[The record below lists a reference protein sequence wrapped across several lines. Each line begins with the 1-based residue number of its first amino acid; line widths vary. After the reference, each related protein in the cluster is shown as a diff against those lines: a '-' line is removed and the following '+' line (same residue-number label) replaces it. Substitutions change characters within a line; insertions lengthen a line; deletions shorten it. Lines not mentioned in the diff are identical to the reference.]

1 MTAAGEG
8 AVHLERLENLQAVA
22 RRAAELFVE
31 RARAERTRG
40 RFTVALSGGST
51 PRSLH
56 TLLAGPDF
64 RDQVDWTQVEFYW
77 GDERYV
83 PPDDPESNFRM
94 ARETLLNRLPE
105 VRPQQIHRIHTELPD
120 PAQAA
125 DLYEQEL
132 RREFA
137 LGAGELPRFDLIF
150 LGLGPDGH
158 TASLFPHTEALRARE
173 RLVVANYVSKLASHR
188 ITLTAP
194 VLNAAATV
202 AFLVAGSDK
211 AAALVAV
218 LEGPR
223 NPETYPAQLVQPAT
237 GTLYWLV
244 DSAAAAGLKAR
255 QGE

>member
-1 MTAAGEG
+1 MTSASEG
-8 AVHLERLENLQAVA
+8 AVHLERLNDLQAVA

-31 RARAERTRG
+31 RARAARTRG
-40 RFTVALSGGST
+40 HFTVALSGGST

-64 RDQVDWTQVEFYW
+64 RNQVDWAQVQFYW

-83 PPDDPESNFRM
+83 SPDNPESNYRM
-94 ARETLLNRLPE
+94 ARETLLDKLPE

-125 DLYEQEL
+125 DLYEEEL
-132 RREFA
+132 RREFTLA
-137 LGAGELPRFDLIF
+137 AGELPRFDLVY

-158 TASLFPHTEALRARE
+158 TASLFPHTEALRVRE
-173 RLVVANYVSKLASHR
+173 RLVVANYVPKLASTR
-188 ITLTAP
+188 ITMTAP

-211 AAALVAV
+211 AAALAAV

-223 NPETYPAQLVQPAT
+223 DPETYPAQLVQPAH

-244 DSAAAAGLKAR
+244 DHAAAAGLKAHR
-255 QGE
+255 FE

>member
-1 MTAAGEG
+1 MTAASEG
-8 AVHLERLENLQAVA
+8 AVHLEQLDDLQAVA

-31 RARAERTRG
+31 RARAARTRG

-51 PRSLH
+51 PRNLH
-56 TLLAGPDF
+56 TLLAGPDS
-64 RDQVDWTQVEFYW
+64 RNQVDWTQVQFYW

-83 PPDDPESNFRM
+83 PPDDPESNYRM
-94 ARETLLNRLPE
+94 ARETLLDKLPE
-105 VRPQQIHRIHTELPD
+105 VRPQQVHRIHTELPD

-137 LGAGELPRFDLIF
+137 LPAGALPRLDLIY

-158 TASLFPHTEALRARE
+158 TASLFPHTEALRVRE
-173 RLVVANYVSKLASHR
+173 HLVVANYVSKLASTR
-188 ITLTAP
+188 ITMTAP

-211 AAALVAV
+211 AAALAAV

-223 NPETYPAQLVQPAT
+223 DPETYPAQLVQPAH

-244 DSAAAAGLKAR
+244 DRAAAAGLKAH
-255 QGE
+255 QFE

>member
-1 MTAAGEG
+1 MTAASEG
-8 AVHLERLENLQAVA
+8 AVHLEQLDDLQAVA

-31 RARAERTRG
+31 RARAARTRG

-56 TLLAGPDF
+56 TLLAGPDS
-64 RDQVDWTQVEFYW
+64 RNQVDWTQVQFYW

-83 PPDDPESNFRM
+83 PPDDPESNYRM
-94 ARETLLNRLPE
+94 ARETLLDKLPE
-105 VRPQQIHRIHTELPD
+105 VRPQQIHRIPTELPD
-120 PAQAA
+120 PGQVA

-132 RREFA
+132 HREFA
-137 LGAGELPRFDLIF
+137 LAAGALPRFDLIY
-150 LGLGPDGH
+150 LGLGPDAH
-158 TASLFPHTEALRARE
+158 TASLFPHTEALHVRE
-173 RLVVANYVSKLASHR
+173 RLVVANYVPKLASTR
-188 ITLTAP
+188 ITMTAP

-211 AAALVAV
+211 AAALAAV

-223 NPETYPAQLVQPAT
+223 DPETYPAQLVQPAH

-244 DSAAAAGLKAR
+244 DRAAAAGLKAH
-255 QGE
+255 QFE

>member
-8 AVHLERLENLQAVA
+8 AVYLERLDERQAVA

-31 RARAERTRG
+31 RARATRE

-64 RDQVDWTQVEFYW
+64 RGQVDWTQVEFYW

-83 PPDDPESNFRM
+83 PPDDPESNYRM
-94 ARETLLNRLPE
+94 ARETLLDKLPE
-105 VRPQQIHRIHTELPD
+105 VRAQQIHRIHTELPD
-120 PAQAA
+120 PALAA

-137 LGAGELPRFDLIF
+137 LAAGELPRFDLIF

-173 RLVVANYVSKLASHR
+173 RVVVANYVPQLASTR
-188 ITLTAP
+188 ITMTAP

-211 AAALVAV
+211 AAALAAV

-223 NPETYPAQLVQPAT
+223 DPETYPAQLVQPVH

-244 DSAAAAGLKAR
+244 DRAGAAGLKAHSF
-255 QGE
+255 E